1 MNYTS
6 ELHEYI
12 PGGAHTYSRG
22 EDTASNN
29 LPKYLKRGKGAYV
42 WDENDKKYLDYGM
55 ALRAN
60 ILGYSNDIVDD
71 GAIEQIKNGN
81 NLTKPSEIELIAA
94 KKLVQLIPW
103 VEQVKFAKNG
113 SNVTTAAVKLA
124 RAYNN
129 KSYVITCQD
138 HPFFSFDD
146 WFIGTTPL
154 KRGTLFDK
162 KCPFLNNSAELK
174 FKYNDIESLEEQFL
188 KFPNDIAAV
197 IMEPCTTEDPKI
209 YEDGENFL
217 HKAHKLCKKYNSV
230 FIIDEMITG
239 FRFGITGACGLY
251 NISPDLVTYGKAI
264 ANGFSLAVL
273 GGKKEIMS
281 LGDVITEGRERTFLL
296 SSTHGAEMCS
306 LGAMVK
312 NLDFI
317 IENNVSNYIRDYGEK
332 LIIEGNK
339 ISEKLGLIDY
349 FNFDGLFQ
357 GPYFVTRNENKDA
370 CLKYRTLFLQEM
382 CKNGVIMAWI
392 AVSFSH
398 GENEMKITLDAI
410 EKSLIIYKKALDE
423 GIDKYLES
431 YVIKSVFRKYN

>member
-1 MNYTS
+1 MDYTS
-6 ELHEYI
+6 ELHDYI

-22 EDTASNN
+22 EDTVSSNI
-29 LPKYLKRGKGAYV
+29 PKFLKRGKGAYV

-55 ALRAN
+55 SLRAN

-94 KKLVQLIPW
+94 KKLVELIPW

-124 RAYNN
+124 RAYTN
-129 KSYVITCQD
+129 KNYVIICKD

-162 KCPFLNNSAELK
+162 KCPFLNNSSELK
-174 FKYNDIESLEEQFL
+174 FKYNDIDSLEEQFL
-188 KFPNDIAAV
+188 KHPDDIAAV
-197 IMEPCTTEDPKI
+197 IMEPSTTENPKI

-217 HKAHKLCKKYNSV
+217 QKAHKMCKKYNSV

-239 FRFGITGACGLY
+239 FRFGITGASGHY

-312 NLDFI
+312 NLDFM
-317 IENNVSNYIRDYGEK
+317 IENKVSDYIRDYGLRLIEK
-332 LIIEGNK
+332 GNK
-339 ISEKLGLIDY
+339 ISEKLGLKDY
-349 FNFDGLFQ
+349 FYFDGLPQ
-357 GPYFVTRNENKDA
+357 GPYFVTKNSSKEVCSKF
-370 CLKYRTLFLQEM
+370 RTLFLQEM
-382 CKNGVIMAWI
+382 CKNDVIMAWI
-392 AVSFSH
+392 ALSFSH
-398 GENEMKITLDAI
+398 REEEMKITLDAI
-410 EKSLIIYKKALDE
+410 EKSLIVYKKALDE
-423 GIDKYLES
+423 GVDEYLES
-431 YVIKSVFRKYN
+431 YVIKPVFRKYN